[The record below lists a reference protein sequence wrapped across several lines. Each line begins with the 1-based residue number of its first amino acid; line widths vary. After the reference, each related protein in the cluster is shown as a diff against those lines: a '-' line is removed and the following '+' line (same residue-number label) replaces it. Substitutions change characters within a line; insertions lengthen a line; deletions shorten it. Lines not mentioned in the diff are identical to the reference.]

1 MSGIAALWCEAD
13 AGKARDL
20 WTTLTQRAQRLQL
33 PSVDVGSGLV
43 QAPQ

>member
-1 MSGIAALWCEAD
+1 LWA
-13 AGKARDL
+13 
-20 WTTLTQRAQRLQL
+20 TLTQRAQRLQL